1 MKTAKEAIQSLLSRL
16 GVQLR
21 KIPSKA
27 QIYFRR
33 KSDVQ
38 WLLEMN
44 IQTVLDIGANTG
56 QFVESIYDL
65 LPAANI
71 YSFEPL
77 PECFEE
83 LTSKFSGNS
92 QFKAFNF
99 ALGNETSETI
109 IYRNDYSPSSS
120 LLPMADL
127 HKESYPF
134 TKNETPTRVKI
145 ERLDNVRELID
156 VKLPML
162 VKVDVQGFEDQVIEG
177 GVQTFKEASVV
188 IIEMSIEEL
197 YKGQVLFDG
206 IYQRLKD
213 LGFSYHGNYSQSY
226 CKDSNRILHIDGIFI
241 RH

>member
-1 MKTAKEAIQSLLSRL
+1 MKAAKKTIQLMLHSL
-16 GVQLR
+16 GIQLH
-21 KIPSKA
+21 KIPNKEQVYS
-27 QIYFRR
+27 YR
-33 KSDVQ
+33 KSVIQ
-38 WLLEMN
+38 WLVEMN

-65 LPAANI
+65 LPNANI

-77 PECFEE
+77 PECYEE
-83 LTSKFSGNS
+83 LTSKFSDNP

-99 ALGNETSETI
+99 ALGNANSETT

-134 TKNETPTRVKI
+134 TKNETPTCVKI
-145 ERLDNVRELID
+145 QRLDNTRELID
-156 VKLPML
+156 IKLPML
-162 VKVDVQGFEDQVIEG
+162 IKVDVQGFEDQVIEG
-177 GVQTFKEASVV
+177 GIQTFSEASVI
-188 IIEMSIEEL
+188 IIEMSMEEL

-206 IYQRLKD
+206 IYQRLKN
-213 LGFSYHGNYSQSY
+213 LGFLYHGNYSQSY
-226 CKDSNRILHIDGIFI
+226 CKDSNRILHVDGIFI